1 MRFAV
6 LLQHQHRVKKLYPV
20 FLRTAGPAVAVQCI
34 SSTKGPVRVHE
45 EGHPSSS
52 FGGVALE
59 DLQRWVFFL
68 HPKNNFSY
76 GTLCGTHHG
85 LPPLIKKCFFFF
97 FEYYQGD
104 VYVGWEGLCMGEGYS
119 KSWHAWI
126 LLFGVDFKASK
137 VFFSLKC
144 VC

>member
-52 FGGVALE
+52 FGGMALE

-76 GTLCGTHHG
+76 GTLCATHHG
-85 LPPLIKKCFFFF
+85 LPPLIKKFFFF
-97 FEYYQGD
+97 FFLNIIKEMCMLDGKVYAWVRDTPKVGMLGYYCL
-104 VYVGWEGLCMGEGYS
+104 V
-119 KSWHAWI
+119 WI
-126 LLFGVDFKASK
+126 LRPLKS
-137 VFFSLKC
+137 SL
-144 VC
+144 V